1 MRIIL
6 LPAFL
11 IVLLAACGNKN
22 RIPSGVLQPRQMEAV
37 LWDLMRADQF
47 LADYVFS
54 KDTSKKQDQE
64 SIRMYTQI
72 FRTHNISK
80 ETFQK
85 SFEFYQHHPALM
97 NPILDSISK
106 KKLTMPAMVLPQK
119 GARPADTTTRPTTQT
134 GQPAQVTDTTKKL
147 KAIRPD

>member
-1 MRIIL
+1 MRIVL

-72 FRTHNISK
+72 FRTNK
-80 ETFQK
+80 
-85 SFEFYQHHPALM
+85 
-97 NPILDSISK
+97 N
-106 KKLTMPAMVLPQK
+106 
-119 GARPADTTTRPTTQT
+119 
-134 GQPAQVTDTTKKL
+134 TK
-147 KAIRPD
+147 